1 MGSGRVLGE
10 VWLGAAWF
18 GWGSTWVLIRFR
30 FGFWFG
36 VYIAF
41 RFRSG
46 WVLICGL
53 NGFLLG

>member
-1 MGSGRVLGE
+1 MGE

-30 FGFWFG
+30 FGVWFG